1 MKKQLNIKTFWLSI
15 LSVMV
20 LGISILLALGTID
33 EDNPF
38 PEEQLEYLGD
48 DVYRQTYTYG
58 EELVQRIITGER
70 DKNGRWWGP
79 VKIIIFSPVLPL
91 LTYVEEIYYMRD
103 GLRHGQSI
111 LTYVDGTVEVD
122 CYKMG
127 NEVDCEKSTQD
138 DTSDTSSFYVL
149 SNKYPWYSFALN
161 ACGFDSNYVAS
172 YMDTLE
178 IVLNSYEFEEAEFD
192 DYYDDATNILEETP
206 YDSIIVLNSFLTYI
220 QGYEALKNAEFRLA
234 VIDRHRSGSSS
245 TYDIVKMYYPNYLL
259 SLGEADV
266 SDEDF
271 KDFCNDVD
279 DSLALYDPLDPED
292 PCLADSVDA
301 RLFEVLF
308 SIAFPADTSSSS
320 AKRLLKSTA
329 YEDSDDDL
337 RSIHL
342 TASSVIK
349 SFAMQSTSSE
359 VGMVVLYSMLIYF
372 NKGDIMRQSVREA
385 WLKRNGIVSIP
396 SLITVFSEAVSA
408 TSVSLQGYV
417 FEDGGAEV
425 TERGIEWATYYNP
438 GTDDNILTTG
448 TGTGQFT
455 ITVDGLTEG
464 TTYYARTFATNS
476 AGTAYG
482 NCISFVAEEPSEIIE
497 GKLVNCDFTVYPN
510 PASTWATF
518 SFQLESSESVLLS
531 ITDMKGQQVLYKSLG
546 RLPRGRNQ
554 IQLDLSGLKDGM
566 YTCVLTNGTTK
577 ATHNL
582 IITH

>member
-1 MKKQLNIKTFWLSI
+1 MKKHLNIKTFWLSV
-15 LSVMV
+15 LSVIVM
-20 LGISILLALGTID
+20 GISILLALGTID

-38 PEEQLEYLGD
+38 PDKQMEDLGD
-48 DVYRQTYTYG
+48 GVYRETTAFENYQFIT
-58 EELVQRIITGER
+58 TGER

-79 VKIIIFSPVLPL
+79 VKVIFFNTEYPL
-91 LTYVEEIYYMRD
+91 EISVEEIYYMKD
-103 GLRHGQSI
+103 GRRNGQSI
-111 LTYVDGTVEVD
+111 TTYVDGTVIVN

-127 NEVDCEKSTQD
+127 KKVDCEKSTQD
-138 DTSDTSSFYVL
+138 DTSDTSSFYIL

-161 ACGFDSNYVAS
+161 AYGFDSSYVAS

-178 IVLNSYEFEEAEFD
+178 IVLNTYEFEEAEFD

-206 YDSIIVLNSFLTYI
+206 YDSIIVLNSFLI
-220 QGYEALKNAEFRLA
+220 MSQGYEALKDAEFRLA
-234 VIDRHRSGSSS
+234 VIDRYRSGSSS
-245 TYDIVKMYYPNYLL
+245 TYDIVKMNYPNYLL

-279 DSLALYDPLDPED
+279 DSLALYDPLDPEN

-308 SIAFPADTSSSS
+308 SIAFPEDTSSSS
-320 AKRLLKSTA
+320 AKRLLKNTA

-337 RSIHL
+337 RSNYL
-342 TASSVIK
+342 TASSVIE

-359 VGMVVLYSMLIYF
+359 VGMVVLYSILIYF

-385 WLKRNGIVSIP
+385 WFKRNGIVSIP
-396 SLITVFSEAVSA
+396 SLVTVFSEAVSA
-408 TSVSLQGYV
+408 TSVSLQGDV

-425 TERGIEWATYYNP
+425 TERGIAWATYYNP
-438 GTDDNILTTG
+438 GTDDNILTSG

-455 ITVDGLTEG
+455 ITINGLTEG

-482 NCISFVAEEPSEIIE
+482 NCISFVAAEPSGITE
-497 GKLVNCDFTVYPN
+497 GELVDYDFIVYPN
-510 PASTWATF
+510 PASTSATF
-518 SFQLESSESVLLS
+518 IFQLESSENIVLT
-531 ITDMKGQQVLYKSLG
+531 ITDIKGQQVFYKSLG
-546 RLPRGRNQ
+546 YLSQGRNQ

-566 YTCVLTNGTTK
+566 YTCLLTNGTIK